1 MGVNFGGP
9 AVEVAIG
16 LAFVFFLLST
26 VVSAITEGI
35 AWLTKQ
41 RAEQLEKG
49 LFGLLGENGF
59 AKDLLNHA
67 LVQSDARKPKQ
78 KKWGVSKKQTK
89 WGLDKTKKKRPSYL
103 SARNF
108 SLALVDLLAKR
119 GKKDDDPLKNVRKGL
134 KDLSG
139 ESGDDDVTALAQ
151 QLEALIGDPAVKELE
166 HFRKAVEGWFNDAMD
181 RVSGWYKRWAQA
193 VGCVLAV
200 VVAVGLNANAF
211 AIGEQ
216 LAKDPTVRGAVVS
229 RAEAAAGEEKG
240 DAQAAGMKAE
250 DAVNNLEALELP
262 LLWPDGFLV
271 GVDFAAAIGLLI
283 SALAISLGAPFWFDA
298 LGKLAHLRTTG
309 KKPDPKS
316 EGTA

>member
-41 RAEQLEKG
+41 RVRSWRKGCSACWAKTASPKTSSITPWSSPTLQAETEEMGEARSGRNGGSTKPRRNAPPISRRG
-49 LFGLLGENGF
+49 TSPYAGRPLGETRQEGRRP
-59 AKDLLNHA
+59 AEERPERAQRPERRERRRRRHGTGAAAGGVHRRPRGQGAGA
-67 LVQSDARKPKQ
+67 LPA
-78 KKWGVSKKQTK
+78 
-89 WGLDKTKKKRPSYL
+89 RPSRDGSTTRWIASRVGTSDGRRR
-103 SARNF
+103 SAAF
-108 SLALVDLLAKR
+108 SPSSSRLGSTQTRLR
-119 GKKDDDPLKNVRKGL
+119 
-134 KDLSG
+134 SG
-139 ESGDDDVTALAQ
+139 NSSPKTRLFAA
-151 QLEALIGDPAVKELE
+151 PA
-166 HFRKAVEGWFNDAMD
+166 
-181 RVSGWYKRWAQA
+181 
-193 VGCVLAV
+193 
-200 VVAVGLNANAF
+200 
-211 AIGEQ
+211 
-216 LAKDPTVRGAVVS
+216 VS

-283 SALAISLGAPFWFDA
+283 LALAISLGAPFWFDA